1 MMLLRCFLGGFA
13 LLFLACTSPTAPAAA
28 PPAAAPS
35 PEFQRYWYAG
45 QAELS
50 RYRLTQSRYGALH
63 PGEAVLVFVT
73 EDFLPRQQVKFEGG
87 KTGEQPVSVLKM
99 NQLRRFATGI
109 YDYSLNTSVFTP
121 VSGTGTLK
129 VVTTV
134 QDWCGQTF
142 SQLNRRGKQY
152 HLETRSYFQ
161 QEADQDQDLPADAL
175 LEDELWT
182 RLRLA
187 PTSLPTGAIRLIP
200 GTVAS
205 RLRHRP
211 LRPEPAT
218 ATLAPYTGQ
227 DFQPSQPGAAL
238 QAYSVRYA
246 AGSRTLTIVFEA
258 AFPHLVA
265 GWDDSYDSQ
274 MQLGGQTVGS
284 REVLTTRAV
293 RTHTLRSDYWQR
305 HTPADST
312 LRRQLGVTGFG
323 K

>member
-1 MMLLRCFLGGFA
+1 MLRLSIAVLA
-13 LLFLACTSPTAPAAA
+13 SLLACSSPSSAPQGPAL
-28 PPAAAPS
+28 PPVT

-50 RYRLTQSRYGALH
+50 RYQLTQSRYGALH

-87 KTGEQPVSVLKM
+87 KTPEKSLSVLKM
-99 NQLRRFATGI
+99 NQLRRFATGL

-121 VSGTGTLK
+121 VAEPRTLK

-142 SQLNRRGKQY
+142 SQLNLRGRQY
-152 HLETRSYFQ
+152 HLESRSYFQ
-161 QEADQDQDLPADAL
+161 QEADQEQDLPADAL

-182 RLRLA
+182 RLRLG
-187 PTSLPTGAIRLIP
+187 PSSLPTGQIRLIP

-211 LRPEPAT
+211 LRPEEAT
-218 ATLAPYTGQ
+218 ASLTPYAGRE
-227 DFQPSQPGAAL
+227 FQPSQPGAPL
-238 QAYSVRYA
+238 QAYTVRYA
-246 AGSRTLTIVFEA
+246 TGNRTLTIVFET
-258 AFPHLVA
+258 AFPRLIA
-265 GWDDSYDSQ
+265 GWEDSYDSQ
-274 MQLGGQTVGS
+274 MQLGDQTMGS
-284 REVLTTRAV
+284 SEVLTTRAV
-293 RTHTLRSDYWQR
+293 RTRTLRSDYWQR

-323 K
+323 G